1 MAGDGG
7 AERNRTAGLL
17 IANGEADG
25 QKVQRTFCRPNA
37 EVGQGP
43 MQAGARI
50 FESCGMAGNRF
61 GHPGMAGDGGAERNR
76 TAGLLI
82 ANEAL
87 SQLSYSPEPI
97 RRSKARQGEGFR
109 KAGEARQG
117 AGKIQAFPG
126 KPGLRAKGGGRY
138 NSRMN
143 PIFFLLIELLE
154 IYKWI
159 VIAAVIVSWLIVFNV
174 INTYNSFVRSLLHM
188 LSALTEPVFRRV
200 RKFLPPMGGLDLS
213 PIVVFVIIITLQYT
227 IGWIST
233 RYGI

>member
-1 MAGDGG
+1 M
-7 AERNRTAGLL
+7 R
-17 IANGEADG
+17 
-25 QKVQRTFCRPNA
+25 V
-37 EVGQGP
+37 
-43 MQAGARI
+43 
-50 FESCGMAGNRF
+50 
-61 GHPGMAGDGGAERNR
+61 
-76 TAGLLI
+76 
-82 ANEAL
+82 
-87 SQLSYSPEPI
+87 
-97 RRSKARQGEGFR
+97 
-109 KAGEARQG
+109 
-117 AGKIQAFPG
+117 
-126 KPGLRAKGGGRY
+126 KGGGRY

-174 INTYNSFVRSLLHM
+174 INTYNNFVRSLLHM

-227 IGWIST
+227 IGWISA

>member
-1 MAGDGG
+1 
-7 AERNRTAGLL
+7 
-17 IANGEADG
+17 
-25 QKVQRTFCRPNA
+25 
-37 EVGQGP
+37 
-43 MQAGARI
+43 
-50 FESCGMAGNRF
+50 
-61 GHPGMAGDGGAERNR
+61 
-76 TAGLLI
+76 
-82 ANEAL
+82 
-87 SQLSYSPEPI
+87 
-97 RRSKARQGEGFR
+97 
-109 KAGEARQG
+109 
-117 AGKIQAFPG
+117 
-126 KPGLRAKGGGRY
+126 
-138 NSRMN
+138 MN